1 MPLTHSLNVALV
13 DCEGARISRF
23 LGNRNC
29 SMSPLATCREF
40 TYRSPAS
47 RTYRLSLWKQGQA
60 CLRASTALGG
70 SKLSA
75 DVSGLRGVQ
84 KAREPGS
91 CSTSY
96 PALRFAV
103 RAAGNSRAF
112 ADDYGN
118 SSRQE
123 TVTVGQ
129 LHTLFRPKSKGN
141 DPKPRYWCAA
151 CGETIHNNGSGRA
164 RQHCS
169 IECIEWDLNDARR
182 SRDGVRLNRLY
193 VLRGWWRKRMGG
205 SV

>member
-1 MPLTHSLNVALV
+1 MQRFGSQYFITQHRLDHPSKFRHFDGIASKTVCEAQKAIRGWSPDWPNAHSEPQSPSLTSL
-13 DCEGARISRF
+13 
-23 LGNRNC
+23 
-29 SMSPLATCREF
+29 
-40 TYRSPAS
+40 
-47 RTYRLSLWKQGQA
+47 
-60 CLRASTALGG
+60 
-70 SKLSA
+70 
-75 DVSGLRGVQ
+75 GLRGVR

-129 LHTLFRPKSKGN
+129 LHTLFRPKSKG
-141 DPKPRYWCAA
+141 DDQKPRYWCLA
-151 CGETIHNNGSGRA
+151 CGETIHKSGTGRA
-164 RQHCS
+164 QQYCS

-193 VLRGWWRKRMGG
+193 VLRGWWRKKTG
-205 SV
+205 VVV